1 MNDHKFLILGANGQ
15 LGKEFKKELT
25 TRKLHVAAPDES
37 ECNITDFDGI
47 ANVIEGIAPTH
58 IINCAAYNAVD
69 DAEAKPDL
77 AHLINSKAV
86 EHLARVCKQN
96 GIFFVHY
103 SSDYV
108 FDGRKGELYSEVDTP
123 NPLNVYGKSKL
134 AGEAGVRENLDEFLI
149 FRTSWVFGDGTQNF
163 IHKLL
168 AWASKNRV
176 LKLTS
181 DEVSVPTSTHDLVS
195 VTLLALQRKLK
206 GVYHLTNSGYASR
219 YEWGRYVLQLLKK
232 DNVVIPVPMAAFQ
245 TAAQR
250 PGFSAMSNK
259 RISESLG
266 VQIPDWKEAVSR
278 YLEIISKDLR

>member
-1 MNDHKFLILGANGQ
+1 MSDDRFLILGANGQ
-15 LGKEFKKELT
+15 LGKEFKKQLT
-25 TRKLHVAAPDES
+25 ARRLHVVAPDES
-37 ECNITDFDGI
+37 ECNITDFDAI
-47 ANVIEGIAPTH
+47 VKTIEGIAPTH
-58 IINCAAYNAVD
+58 IINCAAFNAVD
-69 DAEAKPDL
+69 DAEAKSDL

-86 EHLARVCKQN
+86 KNLARICKRN

-108 FDGRKGELYSEVDTP
+108 FDGRKDDLYTEDDTP

-134 AGEAGVRENLDEFLI
+134 GGEIGVRENLDKFLV

-168 AWASKNRV
+168 GWASKNRV

-181 DEVSVPTSTHDLVS
+181 DEVSVPTSTHDLVA
-195 VTLLALQRKLK
+195 VTLLALQKKLT
-206 GVYHLTNSGYASR
+206 GIYHLTNSGYASR
-219 YEWGRYVLQLLKK
+219 YEWGRFVLQLLEK
-232 DNVVIPVPMAAFQ
+232 DNLVIPVPMAAFQ

-250 PGFSAMSNK
+250 PGFSAMSNQH
-259 RISESLG
+259 ISESLG

-278 YLEIISKDLR
+278 YLGIKSEDIQ